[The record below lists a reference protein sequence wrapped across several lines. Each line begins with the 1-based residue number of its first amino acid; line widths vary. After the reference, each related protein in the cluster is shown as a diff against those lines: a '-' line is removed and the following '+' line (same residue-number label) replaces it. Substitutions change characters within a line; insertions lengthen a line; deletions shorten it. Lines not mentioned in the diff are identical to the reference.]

1 MPALDTLSDG
11 ELAGLALGGQQA
23 AYSALL
29 RRHREA
35 VFRIARASC
44 GDEDGALDITQQSFI
59 SAFAALGRYDR
70 ARPFAHWIA
79 RIALNKCRDWAR
91 RRRLR
96 ALFSFALPEDHEPAV
111 PDPSVAADQALAD
124 RQELARTMA
133 AIARL
138 PAAQREVLVLRAIEG
153 MAEAE
158 VAALLGVSGK
168 AVETRL
174 YRARRQLTAWLAEQ
188 QAPPA

>member
-1 MPALDTLSDG
+1 MSALDALSDG
-11 ELAGLALGGQQA
+11 DLAGLALGGRQA

-29 RRHREA
+29 RRHRDV

-44 GDEDGALDITQQSFI
+44 GEEDAALDITQQSFI

-70 ARPFAHWIA
+70 ARPFPHWIA
-79 RIALNKCRDWAR
+79 RIALNKCRDRAR
-91 RRRLR
+91 RMKLR
-96 ALFSFALPEDHEPAV
+96 AMFSFAMPEDHEPAM
-111 PDPSVAADQALAD
+111 PDPAVGADDALAD

-138 PAAQREVLVLRAIEG
+138 PASQREVLVLRAVEG

-158 VAALLGVSGK
+158 VASLLGITAK

-174 YRARRQLTAWLAEQ
+174 YRARRGLAELLEK
-188 QAPPA
+188 